1 MRFLAAR
8 EEFSFM
14 SEDVKEIKSMQ
25 DIEKKFGFSILY
37 EDNHIIV
44 VLKPQ
49 NVASCP
55 DESKDDNL
63 LDMVKRYVKEVYNK
77 PGNVYIGLVH
87 RLDRPTGG
95 VMVYAKTSKAAARL
109 SDGLQHGDFE
119 KKYLTVLC
127 GTFET
132 ERGTLTDYLKKNTVN
147 NMVYICTQ
155 GDEGARPASLD
166 YKVLETKDKYTLA
179 EVKLHTGRSHQIR
192 VQMAGAAHPVFGD
205 MRYGGP
211 SAQKGKLA
219 LWAYSLSFTHPVL
232 KERMRFVALP
242 PEEESPWKNFDLSV
256 LGKMK

>member
-1 MRFLAAR
+1 
-8 EEFSFM
+8 M
-14 SEDVKEIKSMQ
+14 SEQKQLNVQETY
-25 DIEKKFGFSILY
+25 GFSVLY

-44 VLKPQ
+44 VLKEQ

-63 LDMVKRYVKEVYNK
+63 LDMIKRYLKTEYNK
-77 PGNVYIGLVH
+77 PGNVYVGLVH

-119 KKYLTVLC
+119 KKYITVLC
-127 GTFET
+127 GVFDT
-132 ERGTLTDYLKKNTVN
+132 ERGTLTNYLKKNTVN

-155 GDEGARPASLD
+155 GDEGAKLASLD

-179 EVKLHTGRSHQIR
+179 QVMLHTGRSHQIR
-192 VQMAGAAHPVFGD
+192 VQMAGVSHPVFGD

-211 SAQKGKLA
+211 TAQKGKLA

-232 KERMRFVALP
+232 KERMRFVAPP
-242 PEEESPWKNFDLSV
+242 PEDGVPWKNFDLSL